1 MKMFIKMITIALI
14 ALLITGCALNAPAAT
29 SDDHLTTLDDSLHIP
44 EDIRLQIEL
53 ADTEFVFK
61 EYLLFVT
68 DCFRSDID
76 GKTAISSTDKY
87 SYAVADANGQLKYRY
102 MLNPDGG
109 LIRLTLENFQ
119 TYSWERRAI
128 QEMFEGTAI
137 KRISPDIQI
146 KCTYYVHEKESIYE
160 GAVIYYETNYG
171 EFVYYSGVAG
181 GEYLMPLSAFN
192 KFVDEMLEIM
202 ATLPPGA
209 YFNSISEKWS
219 MYNIN
224 SDAFNPDVYL
234 AGGNNQIV
242 LWTSLCVVLLSAG
255 IVAVVLV
262 YHRRKRRIIEQL

>member
-1 MKMFIKMITIALI
+1 MKIKTIYASIFLLFVLFICVSCTDGKVANNTVADNTIA
-14 ALLITGCALNAPAAT
+14 
-29 SDDHLTTLDDSLHIP
+29 DSIHIP

-76 GKTAISSTDKY
+76 GKTAISSTEKY

-146 KCTYYVHEKESIYE
+146 KCTYYVHAKESIDE

-202 ATLPPGA
+202 ATLPPGGEHKG
-209 YFNSISEKWS
+209 ISEKWS

-234 AGGNNQIV
+234 AEGNNQIM
-242 LWTSLCVVLLSAG
+242 LWISLCGILLGAV

-262 YHRRKRRIIEQL
+262 YRRKRRTIIE